1 MADNAR
7 PTIAVMDNEARFNIT
22 RGAIFED
29 IIFRGDY
36 GMITQN
42 DTSLSKSPRKL
53 CYVNELND
61 LY

>member
-1 MADNAR
+1 M
-7 PTIAVMDNEARFNIT
+7 MDNEARFNIT